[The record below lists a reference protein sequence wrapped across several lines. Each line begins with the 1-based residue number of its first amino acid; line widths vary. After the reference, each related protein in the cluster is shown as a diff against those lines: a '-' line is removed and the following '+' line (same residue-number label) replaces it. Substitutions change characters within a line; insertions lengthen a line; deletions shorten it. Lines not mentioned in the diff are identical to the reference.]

1 MRTWATLF
9 FHTCE
14 CTSVSTCMSP
24 CSQTLLTRGSCVKV
38 DPPTT
43 LYSLCVRISTFLWT
57 RAKMWDL
64 SEPCTF
70 ASHVRCST
78 SAAAGEEANMY
89 NARGRLQ
96 LMHLSCS
103 QGGAKTLSE
112 LSSFCIPHLARQHVA
127 HVCSPDSP
135 SQPNVYH
142 FSLCLQRGVSV
153 RWRWCAAAQALHK
166 LFRCLLCL
174 KIFILLNK
182 LEENSDSEWR

>member
-1 MRTWATLF
+1 
-9 FHTCE
+9 
-14 CTSVSTCMSP
+14 
-24 CSQTLLTRGSCVKV
+24 
-38 DPPTT
+38 
-43 LYSLCVRISTFLWT
+43 
-57 RAKMWDL
+57 MWDL

-70 ASHVRCST
+70 ASHLRCST
-78 SAAAGEEANMY
+78 SAAAGAEANMY

-112 LSSFCIPHLARQHVA
+112 LSSPCIPHLARQHVA

-142 FSLCLQRGVSV
+142 FSPCPQRGVSV
-153 RWRWCAAAQALHK
+153 RCSTGSAQVVEVSW
-166 LFRCLLCL
+166 LCL

-182 LEENSDSEWR
+182 WEENYDS